1 MFATHLGDGAEGA
14 ESIQSKGFISFQQF
28 DRGCRSLMEAWI
40 ELGWQAT
47 PLDSFIGVIFGLNL
61 SVKREKPRDAM
72 DHRGLA

>member
-1 MFATHLGDGAEGA
+1 
-14 ESIQSKGFISFQQF
+14 
-28 DRGCRSLMEAWI
+28 MEAWI